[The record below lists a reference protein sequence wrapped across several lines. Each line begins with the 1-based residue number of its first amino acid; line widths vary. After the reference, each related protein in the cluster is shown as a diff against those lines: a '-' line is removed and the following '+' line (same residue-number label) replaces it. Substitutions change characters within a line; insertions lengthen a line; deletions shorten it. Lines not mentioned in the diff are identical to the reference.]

1 MKLAKTWW
9 VVLLMAVVLVGVVAR
24 AVQQRQNAQQQAAQT
39 QQTAPALVLAEADV
53 WRLAP
58 REFARTVA
66 VSGGLK
72 AFQSAT
78 IKAKVASEIKALAVR
93 EGDSV
98 QAGQLVG
105 QLDTTEFD
113 WRVRQA
119 EQTAAS
125 SRAQWDVTQR
135 ALANNRSLV
144 AQGFI
149 SPTALETSQ
158 ANDNAAKANYD
169 AAQAAVALAR
179 KALAD
184 TRLVAPISGQVSARL
199 AQVGE
204 RVGVDARILEIVD
217 IRRLELEA
225 ALPPEDVAWV
235 RIGQT
240 ARLQVDGWA
249 SPVAA
254 TVARIN
260 PSTQSGSR
268 SVLVY
273 LTLTPHSAAAPVLR
287 QGLFAR
293 GSIELER
300 RSALILPASALRL
313 DQDQPLVQ
321 IVLNGQVQQ
330 RTVVVSERGE
340 AVIDGQTQAVVTV
353 TPELPA
359 GTVVLRGVV
368 GDVRSGTRVDWVPAG
383 SPTSAPTSKATSAP

>member
-1 MKLAKTWW
+1 MKLMKTWGLVLLIV
-9 VVLLMAVVLVGVVAR
+9 VVLAGLVGR
-24 AVQQRQNAQQQAAQT
+24 ALQQRQSARTQAQQTMRAGT
-39 QQTAPALVLAEADV
+39 EAPALVLGESDV

-58 REFARTVA
+58 VEFGRTVP

-78 IKAKVASEIKALAVR
+78 IKAKVASEVKALTVR

-98 QAGQLVG
+98 QAGQVVG

-119 EQTAAS
+119 EQTAAA

-135 ALANNRSLV
+135 TLANNRSLV

-149 SPTALETSQ
+149 SPTALETSL

-184 TRLVAPISGQVSARL
+184 TRLLAPIAGQVSLRL

-225 ALPPEDVAWV
+225 ALAPEDVALV
-235 RIGQT
+235 RVGQN
-240 ARLQVDGWA
+240 ARLQIDGLEA
-249 SPVAA
+249 PVAA

-260 PSTQSGSR
+260 PSAQSGSR

-273 LTLTPHSAAAPVLR
+273 LSLTPTSAATAVLR

-300 RSALILPASALRL
+300 RKALVLPVSALRL

-321 IVLNGQVQQ
+321 ILVDGQVQH
-330 RTVVVSERGE
+330 RTVAVTERGD
-340 AVIDGQTQAVVTV
+340 AVVDGQPQAVVLV
-353 TPELPA
+353 TPELPTS
-359 GTVVLRGVV
+359 TVVLRGLV
-368 GDVRSGTRVDWVPAG
+368 GNLRSGTKVNF
-383 SPTSAPTSKATSAP
+383 APTGAAPSKTTNAP

>member
-1 MKLAKTWW
+1 MKLVKTWGIVLLIV
-9 VVLLMAVVLVGVVAR
+9 VVLAGLVGR
-24 AVQQRQNAQQQAAQT
+24 ALQQRQSARTQAQQTMQEGT
-39 QQTAPALVLAEADV
+39 EAPALVLGESDV

-58 REFARTVA
+58 VEFGRTVP

-78 IKAKVASEIKALAVR
+78 IKAKVASEVKALTVR

-98 QAGQLVG
+98 QAGQVVG

-119 EQTAAS
+119 EQTAAAT
-125 SRAQWDVTQR
+125 RAQWDVTQR
-135 ALANNRSLV
+135 TLANNRSLV

-149 SPTALETSQ
+149 SPTALETSL

-184 TRLVAPISGQVSARL
+184 TRLLAPIAGQVSARL

-217 IRRLELEA
+217 LRRLELEA
-225 ALPPEDVAWV
+225 ALAPEDVALV
-235 RIGQT
+235 RVGQN
-240 ARLQVDGWA
+240 ARLQMDGLDT
-249 SPVAA
+249 PVAA

-260 PSTQSGSR
+260 PSAQSGSR

-273 LTLTPHSAAAPVLR
+273 LSLAPNSAAAAVLR

-300 RSALILPASALRL
+300 RKALVLPASALRL

-321 IVLNGQVQQ
+321 MLVDGQVQH
-330 RTVVVSERGE
+330 RTVAVTGRGE
-340 AVIDGQTQAVVTV
+340 AVIDGQPQAVVVV

-359 GTVVLRGVV
+359 GTVVLRGLV
-368 GDVRSGTRVDWVPAG
+368 GNLRSGTKVNFAPAG
-383 SPTSAPTSKATSAP
+383 AAPSKTTNAP